1 MKYFVGILFC
11 ALFFAWSSSL
21 PAADWYVKAGSE
33 GNGSKESPFGDI
45 WNALDKA
52 TRGDV
57 IHVAK
62 GVYNGKGGCGHYS
75 IKIPDL
81 TIAGGY
87 NDDFSERD
95 PFKNLTVLER
105 ASDYKGDWTGLPEGI
120 IAGVGGKDHSG
131 LTVDGLV
138 LNCFSRNRYTPE
150 GSVMLKA
157 PSYPGKAFEGSSP
170 NIKILN
176 CIIANPIGEGI
187 YVAWAGK
194 DNLVANTFIVNAIY
208 AGVETRSTQPGGT
221 VTVRNCAL
229 VFCWYYPS
237 RGGGMG
243 VFVGRQGKTVL
254 EKNIIAFC
262 QTEGGEAGYA
272 VSNTFG
278 SEDLVMKDNVLFQ
291 NQGGYYKYM
300 DADKKNLLVWKPEE
314 LKALNADGEPF
325 MLGGTGGNSDEN
337 PGFNPDQDYFDQFSS
352 FVASEPGKLNMDT
365 MNEWRRSVGLPLQA
379 EAGSK
384 RQNHGVAYPLAAV
397 VPNLVSKLPERGVQ
411 IAGPFASYQSAAA
424 PTASVDYAETAFA
437 LFQKDS
443 AEVKTL
449 AGKPVSFRAGMGAAD
464 LSTFPLK
471 EFGRDNYECWKLNL
485 PGEPET
491 TMKCLRG
498 YFLKGSQAAKDWA
511 KISKK
516 KADYAAEGLIIKG
529 KAYYFGTDTYQ
540 YPVGIVVDEV
550 KKP

>member
-1 MKYFVGILFC
+1 MKYAMSILIC
-11 ALFFAWSSSL
+11 GLLLAWSSPL
-21 PAADWYVKAGSE
+21 LAADWYVKAGSE
-33 GNGSKESPFGDI
+33 GNGSKESPFPDL
-45 WNALDKA
+45 WQALDKA
-52 TRGDV
+52 VRGDV
-57 IHVAK
+57 IRVAK

-75 IKIPDL
+75 IKIPNL

-87 NDDFSERD
+87 SDDFSERN
-95 PFKNLTVLER
+95 PFKNLTILER
-105 ASDYKGDWTGLPEGI
+105 AADYKGDWTGLPEGI

-131 LTVDGLV
+131 LIVDGLV

-150 GSVMLKA
+150 GNVMLKA
-157 PSYPGKAFEGSSP
+157 PSYPGKAFEASSP
-170 NIKILN
+170 DIKILN
-176 CIIANPIGEGI
+176 CVIVNPIGEGI

-194 DNLVANTFIVNAIY
+194 NNEVANTFVVNSIY
-208 AGVETRSTQPGGT
+208 AGIETRSTQPGAV
-221 VTVRNCAL
+221 VTIKNCTIS
-229 VFCWYYPS
+229 FCWYYPS

-278 SEDLVMKDNVLFQ
+278 NEDLVMKDNILFQ

-325 MLGGTGGNSDEN
+325 MLSATGGNSDEN
-337 PGFNPDQDYFDQFSS
+337 PGFLPDREYFEKFSS
-352 FVASEPGKLNMDT
+352 FVASEPGKLNMDM

-379 EAGSK
+379 EAASK
-384 RQNHGVAYPLAAV
+384 RQNHGIPYPLAAII
-397 VPNLVSKLPERGVQ
+397 PNLVSKLPDRGVQ
-411 IAGPFASYQSAAA
+411 VGGPFVDYQAAPAAA
-424 PTASVDYAETAFA
+424 AAKEYAEAAFD
-437 LFQKDS
+437 LFQKGS
-443 AEVKTL
+443 PEVKTL
-449 AGKPVSFRAGMGAAD
+449 NGKPVSFRAGMGAVD

-471 EFGRDNYECWKLNL
+471 EFGKDKYECFKLNL

-491 TMKCLRG
+491 TMKCVRG

-511 KISKK
+511 KFGKK
-516 KADYAAEGLIIKG
+516 KAEYAAEGLIVRG
-529 KAYYFGTDTYQ
+529 TAYYFGADTYS